1 MAEGAA
7 RLSLAVA
14 LLVLGLKALAYLLT
28 GSVALLSDALESL
41 VNVAAALAALLAL
54 RVARKPP
61 DQNHPFGHT
70 KAEYVSAV
78 LEGVL
83 VVLAALWIAKEA
95 LPRLLH
101 PVPLEGLGLGL
112 GVSLLASLLNGLLA
126 YHLLKEG
133 RRHRSPALTADGYH
147 VLSDVL
153 TSLGVVLGVG
163 LAGLTGLWVLD
174 PLLALAVAGQILFLG
189 YRIVRESVGGLMD
202 EGLPPE
208 EVERIH
214 TFLQERIRGRAPR
227 GPRPQDP
234 KGRPQELPGVPPRGA
249 GGHPRGGGPPPLR
262 RAGKG
267 PGPGLSRPSGHHPR
281 GARGR
286 AEADKPLTL
295 FSCPAKK
302 RKLWGKG
309 GPHAQEARLAQGNL

>member
-1 MAEGAA
+1 MQAKTLLK
-7 RLSLAVA
+7 LSVVA
-14 LLVLGLKALAYLLT
+14 ALAAIAMKTAAWWIT
-28 GSVALLSDALESL
+28 GSVGLLSDAMESF
-41 VNVAAALAALLAL
+41 VNLASALFAVLMVTIAERPA
-54 RVARKPP
+54 
-61 DQNHPFGHT
+61 DEDHPFGHT

-83 VVLAALWIAKEA
+83 VVLAALWIAREA

-208 EVERIH
+208 EVERIRA
-214 TFLQERIRGRAPR
+214 FLQERIRGRALEVH
-227 GPRPQDP
+227 DL
-234 KGRPQELPGVPPRGA
+234 KT
-249 GGHPRGGGPPPLR
+249 R
-262 RAGKG
+262 RAGPRSFLEFHLVVRG
-267 PGPGLSRPSGHHPR
+267 DTPVEEAHRLCDELERALAQAFPGLQATIHVEPEGER
-281 GARGR
+281 
-286 AEADKPLTL
+286 
-295 FSCPAKK
+295 K
-302 RKLWGKG
+302 RTN
-309 GPHAQEARLAQGNL
+309 P